1 LVALP
6 VWGGVGAP
14 SGGLVKMSW
23 QRAFLLIAALFL
35 ILSIWNNPTG
45 TANAF
50 GDFLGNVGTW
60 LEDAL
65 DKSTEFIRGLT
76 D

>member
-1 LVALP
+1 
-6 VWGGVGAP
+6 
-14 SGGLVKMSW
+14 MSW

-50 GDFLGNVGTW
+50 GDFLANVGTW

>member
-1 LVALP
+1 MP
-6 VWGGVGAP
+6 VWGGVGEP

-50 GDFLGNVGTW
+50 GDFLGNVGSW

-65 DKSTEFIRGLT
+65 DRSTEFIRGLT

>member
-1 LVALP
+1 M
-6 VWGGVGAP
+6 
-14 SGGLVKMSW
+14 KMSW

-50 GDFLGNVGTW
+50 GDFLGNVGSW